1 MKKIFL
7 EYLNELIYM
16 LKEYENSWW
25 AEWMEKAYT
34 KYRDEND
41 IEKFLG
47 AFGGMGS
54 FSDSIFKN
62 DCTQLIKTITSNMG
76 YEINK
81 NGYTDVYE
89 ILDRIVKYDISWI
102 KECTENNR
110 DISYYQENEKRLA
123 FYSYLLEN
131 YVPGNL
137 HEINTAYLKQSQIN
151 QDSFLIE
158 TIFLFIK
165 NTSNSSRN
173 FTC

>member
-1 MKKIFL
+1 MKEIFL
-7 EYLNELIYM
+7 EYLSELIYM

-25 AEWMEKAYT
+25 AEWMEKAYI

-41 IEKFLG
+41 IDKFLR

-62 DCTQLIKTITSNMG
+62 DCTGLIKTITSNMG

-89 ILDRIVKYDISWI
+89 ILDRIVKHDIGWI

-123 FYSYLLEN
+123 F
-131 YVPGNL
+131 
-137 HEINTAYLKQSQIN
+137 
-151 QDSFLIE
+151 
-158 TIFLFIK
+158 
-165 NTSNSSRN
+165 
-173 FTC
+173 

>member
-1 MKKIFL
+1 MKEIFL

-25 AEWMEKAYT
+25 AEWMEKAYI

-41 IEKFLG
+41 IDKFLR

-62 DCTQLIKTITSNMG
+62 DCTGLIKTITSNMG

-89 ILDRIVKYDISWI
+89 ILDRIVKHDIDWI
-102 KECTENNR
+102 KDCNENNR

-123 FYSYLLEN
+123 FYSYLLEI

-137 HEINTAYLKQSQIN
+137 HEINTAYLKQSQN
-151 QDSFLIE
+151 
-158 TIFLFIK
+158 K
-165 NTSNSSRN
+165 SR
-173 FTC
+173 

>member
-1 MKKIFL
+1 MKEIFL

-25 AEWMEKAYT
+25 AEWMEKAYI

-41 IEKFLG
+41 IDKFLR

-62 DCTQLIKTITSNMG
+62 DCTGLIKTITSNMG

-89 ILDRIVKYDISWI
+89 ILDRIVKHDIGWI

-123 FYSYLLEN
+123 FYSYLLKT

-137 HEINTAYLKQSQIN
+137 HEINMTYLEQSQN
-151 QDSFLIE
+151 
-158 TIFLFIK
+158 K
-165 NTSNSSRN
+165 SR
-173 FTC
+173 

>member
-1 MKKIFL
+1 
-7 EYLNELIYM
+7 
-16 LKEYENSWW
+16 
-25 AEWMEKAYT
+25 
-34 KYRDEND
+34 
-41 IEKFLG
+41 
-47 AFGGMGS
+47 MGS

-137 HEINTAYLKQSQIN
+137 HEINTAYLKQSQN
-151 QDSFLIE
+151 
-158 TIFLFIK
+158 K
-165 NTSNSSRN
+165 SR
-173 FTC
+173 

>member
-1 MKKIFL
+1 
-7 EYLNELIYM
+7 M

-137 HEINTAYLKQSQIN
+137 HEINTAYLKQSQN
-151 QDSFLIE
+151 
-158 TIFLFIK
+158 K
-165 NTSNSSRN
+165 SR
-173 FTC
+173 

>member
-1 MKKIFL
+1 MKEIFL

-25 AEWMEKAYT
+25 AEWMEKAYI

-41 IEKFLG
+41 IDKFLR

-62 DCTQLIKTITSNMG
+62 DCTDLIKTITSNMG

-137 HEINTAYLKQSQIN
+137 HEINTAYLEQSQN
-151 QDSFLIE
+151 
-158 TIFLFIK
+158 K
-165 NTSNSSRN
+165 SR
-173 FTC
+173 

>member
-25 AEWMEKAYT
+25 AEWMEKAYI

-41 IEKFLG
+41 IDKFLR

-89 ILDRIVKYDISWI
+89 ILDRIVKHDIDWI

-137 HEINTAYLKQSQIN
+137 HKINMTYLEQSQN
-151 QDSFLIE
+151 
-158 TIFLFIK
+158 K
-165 NTSNSSRN
+165 SR
-173 FTC
+173 

>member
-1 MKKIFL
+1 MKEIFL

-25 AEWMEKAYT
+25 AEWMEKAYI

-41 IEKFLG
+41 IDKFLR

-62 DCTQLIKTITSNMG
+62 DCTGLIKTITSNMG

-89 ILDRIVKYDISWI
+89 ILDRIVKHDIGWI

-123 FYSYLLEN
+123 FYS
-131 YVPGNL
+131 
-137 HEINTAYLKQSQIN
+137 TA
-151 QDSFLIE
+151 
-158 TIFLFIK
+158 
-165 NTSNSSRN
+165 
-173 FTC
+173 

>member
-1 MKKIFL
+1 MKEIFL

-25 AEWMEKAYT
+25 AEWMEKAYI

-41 IEKFLG
+41 IDKFLR

-62 DCTQLIKTITSNMG
+62 DCTGLIKTITSNMG

-81 NGYTDVYE
+81 KGYTDVYE
-89 ILDRIVKYDISWI
+89 ILDRIVKHDIDWI
-102 KECTENNR
+102 KDCNENNR
-110 DISYYQENEKRLA
+110 DISYYQKNEKRLA
-123 FYSYLLEN
+123 FFSYLLEN

-137 HEINTAYLKQSQIN
+137 HEITQK
-151 QDSFLIE
+151 FLE
-158 TIFLFIK
+158 PNESVKL
-165 NTSNSSRN
+165 N
-173 FTC
+173 

>member
-1 MKKIFL
+1 MKEIFL

-25 AEWMEKAYT
+25 AEWMEKAYI

-41 IEKFLG
+41 IDKFLR

-54 FSDSIFKN
+54 FN
-62 DCTQLIKTITSNMG
+62 DTDFENKYTEYIKTITDNMG

-89 ILDRIVKYDISWI
+89 ILDRIVKYDIGWI

-137 HEINTAYLKQSQIN
+137 HEITQK
-151 QDSFLIE
+151 FLE
-158 TIFLFIK
+158 PNESVKL
-165 NTSNSSRN
+165 N
-173 FTC
+173 

>member
-1 MKKIFL
+1 MKEIFL

-25 AEWMEKAYT
+25 AEWMEKAYI

-41 IEKFLG
+41 IDKFLR

-62 DCTQLIKTITSNMG
+62 DCTGLIKTITSNMG

-89 ILDRIVKYDISWI
+89 ILDRIVKHDISWI
-102 KECTENNR
+102 KKCTENNR
-110 DISYYQENEKRLA
+110 DISYYQENEKRLT

-137 HEINTAYLKQSQIN
+137 HKINMTYLEQSQN
-151 QDSFLIE
+151 
-158 TIFLFIK
+158 K
-165 NTSNSSRN
+165 SR
-173 FTC
+173 